1 MTDTSID
8 STFQRKYV
16 SLHSEDRDIRKW
28 PNSNHFMVSL
38 PENIRQIVGLKISHI
53 SMPRIY
59 RFSKEYDNITL
70 DITVNGNNSK
80 AVITEGNYTPEML
93 ATELTNQIN
102 GISGVSDMKVYYH
115 KVLNK
120 FVFVSN
126 DSVDSKPFQIL
137 PTKLSI
143 ILGFNNNNNDLI
155 SSHYS
160 SSQLFTYMDEPNTKS
175 TLSKYIIVSD
185 NPVTIEMPLIV
196 YLEINSFNMMDE
208 IIPDKY
214 NAFRTDGA
222 FCKLVLPCCN
232 DYDDNISGVDSFLSN
247 EKQFKTPLERIGKI
261 ELKLR
266 FHDGT
271 LVDLKKQPFS
281 LTLEFIK
288 LRE

>member
-1 MTDTSID
+1 
-8 STFQRKYV
+8 
-16 SLHSEDRDIRKW
+16 
-28 PNSNHFMVSL
+28 
-38 PENIRQIVGLKISHI
+38 
-53 SMPRIY
+53 MPRVY
-59 RFSKEYDNITL
+59 RFSEEYDNITL
-70 DITVNGNNSK
+70 DITVNGIDGK

-93 ATELTNQIN
+93 AIELTNQIN
-102 GISGVSDMKVYYH
+102 GISDISNMNVQYH

-120 FVFVSN
+120 FVFIHNVYT
-126 DSVDSKPFQIL
+126 DIDAVPFQIL
-137 PTKLSI
+137 PTKLSG
-143 ILGFNNNNNDLI
+143 ILGI
-155 SSHYS
+155 
-160 SSQLFTYMDEPNTKS
+160 ENTKMS
-175 TLSKYIIVSD
+175 EQKTSELFKYSLHSYDSQTNDKHCIVSD

-196 YLEINSFNMMDE
+196 YLEINRFNMMDE
-208 IIPDKY
+208 IIPEKY

-232 DYDDNISGVDSFLSN
+232 DYDDNISGVDSFLST

>member
-8 STFQRKYV
+8 SVFQRKYV

-38 PENIRQIVGLKISHI
+38 PEDIRQVVGLKISHI
-53 SMPRIY
+53 SMPRVY

-70 DITVNGNNSK
+70 DITVNDIDGK

-102 GISGVSDMKVYYH
+102 EITDISNMKVYYH

-120 FVFVSN
+120 FVFVHPSIFTI
-126 DSVDSKPFQIL
+126 KE
-137 PTKLSI
+137 TKLSG
-143 ILGFNNNNNDLI
+143 ILGI
-155 SSHYS
+155 
-160 SSQLFTYMDEPNTKS
+160 ENTKMSEQKTSELFNYLVSPSDKQTS
-175 TLSKYIIVSD
+175 TKKYIVSD

-196 YLEINSFNMMDE
+196 YLEINRFNMMDE

-222 FCKLVLPCCN
+222 FCKLILPCCN

>member
-8 STFQRKYV
+8 SVFQRKYV

-28 PNSNHFMVSL
+28 HNSNHFMVTL
-38 PENIRQIVGLKISHI
+38 PENIRQIAGLKVSHI
-53 SMPRIY
+53 VMPRVY
-59 RFSKEYDNITL
+59 RFCEKYDNITI
-70 DITVNGNNSK
+70 DISVNGVEYN
-80 AVITEGNYTPEML
+80 AVITEGNYTSEFL
-93 ATELTNQIN
+93 AIELTNQLNNIA
-102 GISGVSDMKVYYH
+102 GISNMKVHYH
-115 KVLNK
+115 TVLNK
-120 FVFVSN
+120 FVFVYNNSFTIQ
-126 DSVDSKPFQIL
+126 D
-137 PTKLSI
+137 TKLSRL
-143 ILGFNNNNNDLI
+143 LGID
-155 SSHYS
+155 
-160 SSQLFTYMDEPNTKS
+160 NTKTS
-175 TLSKYIIVSD
+175 ILEENNLFNYLSSPGDKQTASKQCVVSD

-196 YLEINSFNMMDE
+196 YLEINGFNTMDE
-208 IIPDKY
+208 IIPRKY

-247 EKQFKTPLERIGKI
+247 ETQFKTPLERIGKI

-271 LVDLKKQPFS
+271 LVDLKNQPFS

>member
-28 PNSNHFMVSL
+28 PNSNHFMVTL

-53 SMPRIY
+53 SMPRVY

-70 DITVNGNNSK
+70 DITVNGNDGK

-93 ATELTNQIN
+93 AIELTNQIN

-120 FVFVSN
+120 FVFVHN
-126 DSVDSKPFQIL
+126 NNFTIKE
-137 PTKLSI
+137 TKLSG
-143 ILGFNNNNNDLI
+143 ILGIENTKISEIKTSELFNYLI
-155 SSHYS
+155 SPSDK
-160 SSQLFTYMDEPNTKS
+160 QTNTKECI
-175 TLSKYIIVSD
+175 LSD

-214 NAFRTDGA
+214 NTFRTDGA

>member
-28 PNSNHFMVSL
+28 PNSNHFMVTL
-38 PENIRQIVGLKISHI
+38 PESIRQIVGLKISHI
-53 SMPRIY
+53 SMPRVY

-70 DITVNGNNSK
+70 DITVNGINGK

-102 GISGVSDMKVYYH
+102 GISGVSDMNVYYH

-120 FVFVSN
+120 FVFVYN
-126 DSVDSKPFQIL
+126 DIVDAQPFQIL
-137 PTKLSI
+137 PTKLSG
-143 ILGFNNNNNDLI
+143 ILGI
-155 SSHYS
+155 
-160 SSQLFTYMDEPNTKS
+160 ENTKISETKTSELFNYLVSPSDKQTS
-175 TLSKYIIVSD
+175 TKECIISD